1 MMKMLSRRLLRV
13 VMITLLDRTR
23 QVSEQ
28 RKRIGF
34 AHDAVKSPR
43 CHVAINAYAVIRIIC
58 KYESGFQ
65 CGANGLRGNSQ

>member
-1 MMKMLSRRLLRV
+1 MIDLLSRRLLRV
-13 VMITLLDRTR
+13 VMITLLGCTR

-34 AHDAVKSPR
+34 AHDAVKSAR
-43 CHVAINAYAVIRIIC
+43 RRVAINAYAVIRIIC